1 MRASL
6 MVQTVGNL
14 PAMQESRVWSLG
26 WENPL
31 EKETA
36 THSSILAWEIPWT
49 EEPDGLQ
56 SMELQRV
63 RHNWETNTQGKM
75 MSLEWTL
82 ILTAWCHYK
91 KRTQACIKED
101 HMETHEKAA
110 IFKPSLEERDL
121 RGNQTCQHLDSRPP
135 ASRTVRSLI
144 SVV

>member
-26 WENPL
+26 PENPL

-49 EEPDGLQ
+49 EEPDRLQ

-75 MSLEWTL
+75 RSLEWTL
-82 ILTAWCHYK
+82 ILTACLIRRGLRHAS
-91 KRTQACIKED
+91 RED

-135 ASRTVRSLI
+135 ASRTVRNLI